1 MCGVFVSVLRA
12 LFGCFLLSSAWSSQH
27 VLYSTFY
34 KYCSITQNSRFWW
47 FHLKAVC
54 MLNLVELNYVR
65 YQDGKLSITCGTAKY
80 VLE

>member
-1 MCGVFVSVLRA
+1 MYLFRYSEHCLVVSSFQVPGAVSTCSIA
-12 LFGCFLLSSAWSSQH
+12 LFI
-27 VLYSTFY
+27 